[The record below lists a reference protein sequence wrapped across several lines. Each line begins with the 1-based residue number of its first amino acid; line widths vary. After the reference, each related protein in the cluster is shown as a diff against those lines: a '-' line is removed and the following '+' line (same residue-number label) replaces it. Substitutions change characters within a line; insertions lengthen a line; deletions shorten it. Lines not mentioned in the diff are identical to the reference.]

1 MGYKLVDGQLNCLPS
16 SLRMDYENIDYPP
29 PAIVRTR
36 DDILKSI
43 ECAREKFAINKVK
56 IRPGSSLDRIFA
68 NTSARLRKKTPATPA
83 GEVDTHFVAI
93 LASMISTF
101 ANEPGIKEVFERIA
115 GSDVATSSRRQS
127 NGKDMIWEL
136 TMLSNLRMSSIPS
149 RLAEPDIIGDF
160 GFGPYGLACKKI
172 YSENSVEKAIRKG
185 GSQLKAA
192 HLRGLIAIN
201 LDDLLLPPNRVLYA
215 SSQDFLR
222 HMLQDYMIK
231 FTERHQGTLMKYAP
245 SDYCDGYMIY
255 LSATGYLLDSRS
267 YLPVSVSMF
276 SNSGESDAEHHQ
288 RVDALARK
296 LANADGL
303 EDWVR
308 QAGGKTENY
317 WSSAVTSEL

>member
-1 MGYKLVDGQLNCLPS
+1 MGYKVVDGQANYLPS
-16 SLRMDYENIDYPP
+16 SIRTVYENLDYSP
-29 PAIVRTR
+29 PAIVRTH

-43 ECAREKFAINKVK
+43 ECAREILASHKVK

-68 NTSARLRKKTPATPA
+68 NTSSRLRKKKPATPA

-93 LASMISTF
+93 LASMIITF

-149 RLAEPDIIGDF
+149 SLAEPDIIGDF

-185 GSQLKAA
+185 GSQLKEA

-231 FTERHQGTLMKYAP
+231 FTERHKGTLMKYAP

-255 LSATGYLLDSRS
+255 LSATGYLLDTRC
-267 YLPVSVSMF
+267 YLPVSVSIF
-276 SNSGESDAEHHQ
+276 SNSGKSDREHHQ
-288 RVDALARK
+288 RVDALAKK

-317 WSSAVTSEL
+317 